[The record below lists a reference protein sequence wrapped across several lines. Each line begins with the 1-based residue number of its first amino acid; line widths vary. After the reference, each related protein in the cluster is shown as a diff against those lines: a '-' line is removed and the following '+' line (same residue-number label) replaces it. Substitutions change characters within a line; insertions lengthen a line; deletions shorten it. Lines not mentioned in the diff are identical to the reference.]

1 MTLAFVGTGGHAKSV
16 YDLVKKKKIL
26 FFDKK
31 KKEFIVNNK
40 VFNVISDLEISKNYK
55 KKITKI
61 IITIGNNKIR
71 KKYYNFFK
79 KEKINFATLIHP
91 KSYSGI
97 GSKIGKGSVVMQGC
111 IINTDSI
118 VGENCIIN
126 TGATIDHDCI
136 IKDHT
141 HICPGVVIAGNVKI
155 GKNCWIGLGSKI
167 IENCVIGDNVFV
179 AAGSVVINNIKS
191 NSFVKGIPAK
201 YARKKLAKF

>member
-1 MTLAFVGTGGHAKSV
+1 
-16 YDLVKKKKIL
+16 
-26 FFDKK
+26 
-31 KKEFIVNNK
+31 
-40 VFNVISDLEISKNYK
+40 
-55 KKITKI
+55 
-61 IITIGNNKIR
+61 
-71 KKYYNFFK
+71 
-79 KEKINFATLIHP
+79 
-91 KSYSGI
+91 
-97 GSKIGKGSVVMQGC
+97 MQGC

-201 YARKKLAKF
+201 YARKNWPNFNNKLISKVIKIIKSGNINYTYGEYGNKFEKEFSKYIGNRYSVAMCNGTAALEVAIKSLGIPDKSEIIVPARSFFFISIMYS